1 VNVNEVIDLLGRE
14 YGVPQWRPHGGPL
27 SELVRAILS
36 QNTSDVNSNR
46 AFDSLVDS
54 LGSWEAVARASV
66 EDVSGAIKVGG
77 LNRIKA
83 GRIKTI
89 LEDISKSR
97 GSLGLEF
104 LRDLPIPEA
113 KAWLRSLPG
122 VGPKTTGCVLL
133 FALGRPVLP
142 VDTHVYRISRRLGLI
157 DSTASPEQ
165 AHEIL
170 EGIVPPQDVY
180 QFHVN
185 MLAHGRRI
193 CRARRPLCHSCVL
206 GYGCPSNSSGSAA
219 LVGAGAATTTEN
231 GQR

>member
-1 VNVNEVIDLLGRE
+1 MNINEVIDLLGQE
-14 YGVPQWRPHGGPL
+14 YGVPQWRPHGDPL

-36 QNTSDVNSNR
+36 QNTSDVNSGR
-46 AFDSLVDS
+46 AFQGLVDN
-54 LGSWEAVARASV
+54 LGSWEAVAGASV

-97 GSLGLEF
+97 GALDLEF

-142 VDTHVYRISRRLGLI
+142 VDTHVYRVSRRLGLI

-165 AHEIL
+165 AHEML

-180 QFHVN
+180 GFHVN

-193 CRARRPLCHSCVL
+193 CRARRPLCHACVL
-206 GYGCPSNSSGSAA
+206 GYGCPSNPHGAGT
-219 LVGAGAATTTEN
+219 LVGVASGAN
-231 GQR
+231 HDDC